1 MRSHAHRLLLCV
13 AVVTTIGCD
22 RVTKH
27 AAMTTLADEPAR
39 SFLADT
45 VRLEYV
51 DNFGG
56 FLSIGA
62 DWPPI
67 VRTGVF
73 SVGTGLTL
81 LIAIASARRFRSNH
95 RLLMGIALIVGGGV
109 SNWFDRVTRGS
120 VPDFINLGIGPLR
133 TGIFNVADV
142 AITLG
147 AAMLLLAELHRT
159 TEARSERRRQESR

>member
-1 MRSHAHRLLLCV
+1 MRTCAHRLLLVV
-13 AVVTTIGCD
+13 AAVTTIGCD

-27 AAMTTLADEPAR
+27 AAIAMLADEPRR

-51 DNFGG
+51 ENRGG
-56 FLSIGA
+56 FLSLGA
-62 DWPPI
+62 DWPAT
-67 VRTGVF
+67 VRTAVLT
-73 SVGTGLTL
+73 VGTGLML

-95 RLLMGIALIVGGGV
+95 WLLTGIALIVAGGV
-109 SNWFDRVTRGS
+109 SNWIDRVMRGS
-120 VPDFINLGIGPLR
+120 VPDFINLGLGPVR

-147 AAMLLLAELHRT
+147 AVVLLLAEF
-159 TEARSERRRQESR
+159 RRGRNPPRMA